1 VYLYQPAWKKSSG
14 WPPINLYISRVSV
27 GKAEDLQPEKNRK
40 MSNKK
45 NKEKKSLIMEFISGL
60 KYII

>member
-1 VYLYQPAWKKSSG
+1 MERQRIYSQ
-14 WPPINLYISRVSV
+14 
-27 GKAEDLQPEKNRK
+27 KNRK

-45 NKEKKSLIMEFISGL
+45 KKEKKSLIMEFISGL